1 MNDEHGFTIIEFL
14 AIIAIIGILAVMA
27 IPRLGTLGK
36 GVAQT
41 TARRLVAD
49 MRYARRLAI
58 AGAKDH
64 IVRFYPAGGPYDEYR
79 FFRKEGAI
87 ETQVGES
94 RQISGKVVCTGT
106 EELTFYPLGHTSSSG
121 MISLSAEGDQYD
133 VNVIAATGR
142 VY

>member
-14 AIIAIIGILAVMA
+14 AIIAVIGILAVMA
-27 IPRLGTLGK
+27 IPRIGTLGK
-36 GVAQT
+36 SSAKT
-41 TARRLVAD
+41 TARQLAAD

-79 FFRKEGAI
+79 IFQKEGAI

-94 RQISGKVVCTGT
+94 RQISNKVVCTGI
-106 EELTFYPLGHTSSSG
+106 EELTFYPLGHTSNSG
-121 MISLSAEGDQYD
+121 MISFSAEGDQYD
-133 VNVIAATGR
+133 VNVIAVTGR